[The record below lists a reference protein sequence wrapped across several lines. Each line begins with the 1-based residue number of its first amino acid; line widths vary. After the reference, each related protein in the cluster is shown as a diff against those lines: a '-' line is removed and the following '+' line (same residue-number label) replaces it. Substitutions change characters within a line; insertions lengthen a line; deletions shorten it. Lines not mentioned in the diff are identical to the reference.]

1 MLSPAQPERHTR
13 SRSWLKIQFR
23 CDDSTLSRFSH
34 LIQASLVFRVPSSM
48 INQTMSLL
56 NVNDVRRIL
65 REALNVWSRGS
76 QLSFQET
83 YDEAADIQV
92 LFAK

>member
-1 MLSPAQPERHTR
+1 
-13 SRSWLKIQFR
+13 
-23 CDDSTLSRFSH
+23 
-34 LIQASLVFRVPSSM
+34 M